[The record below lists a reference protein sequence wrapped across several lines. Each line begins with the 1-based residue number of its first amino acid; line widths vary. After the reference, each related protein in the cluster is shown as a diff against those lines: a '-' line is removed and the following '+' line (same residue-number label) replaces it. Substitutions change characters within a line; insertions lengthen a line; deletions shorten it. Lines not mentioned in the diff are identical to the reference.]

1 MRKRRFGKGLR
12 ARKRVMQD
20 GSVTA
25 QEVPSDFGNRVRSA
39 VFWRS
44 GTQIVAQVISWG
56 VTLAVLRILDPGD
69 YGLFAMSAAVLVFLN
84 FLNGY
89 GFVSA
94 LIQSETIEPIR
105 IRQAFGMLI
114 LLNAALALIQVFV
127 AAPLAAYY
135 YREPVVAD
143 MLRWQALIFLA
154 TPFLILP
161 EALLTRELEFKK
173 PAIVNLL
180 SALAG
185 AGVALMLAL
194 GGYGVWT
201 LVFAP
206 IAIFWTRAIGMVI
219 ATRFRYLP
227 SFNFKGAGY
236 ILAFGSTLLISHGFF
251 IIQSQSDIFIAGR
264 ALDNHTLGLY
274 AEALMITQLFATKF
288 IPPLNEVA
296 FPAYARL
303 QHDKAALSA
312 GFLKAVRL
320 IMLVAFPLY
329 FGMAISAGPFVETI
343 MGPKWVESIPLVT
356 ILALAMPFAAL
367 QFLFQPVMNGLGM
380 PHMVMRNS
388 IAGAVLMPTSF
399 VIAVQWG
406 VEGLAWGWLVAFPLL
421 LAFTVY
427 QAKSH
432 VGFTIGGL
440 FQAVLPGLGAALV
453 MATAVWLAD
462 RYLVLWLWEDMP
474 AALHLALLTGV
485 GAAMYAGLLWFGAR
499 QTFMEVVNLVIRRKP
514 PEAVTA

>member
-1 MRKRRFGKGLR
+1 MTLP
-12 ARKRVMQD
+12 MQD
-20 GSVTA
+20 VVVKA
-25 QEVPSDFGNRVRSA
+25 DEAPSDFGNRVRSA

-44 GTQIVAQVISWG
+44 GTQIVAQIISWG

-94 LIQSETIEPIR
+94 LIQSENIEEIR
-105 IRQAFGMLI
+105 IRQAFGMMI
-114 LLNAALALIQVFV
+114 LLNGGLALIQVFV
-127 AAPLAAYY
+127 AAPLAQAYY
-135 YREPVVAD
+135 RQPIVSD

-161 EALLTRELEFKK
+161 EALMTRNLDFKK

-180 SALAG
+180 SAMAG
-185 AGVALMLAL
+185 AAVALALAL

-219 ATRFRYLP
+219 ATNFRYWP

-236 ILAFGSTLLISHGFF
+236 IFTFGSTLLIGHGFF

-296 FPAYARL
+296 FPAYSRI
-303 QHDKAALSA
+303 QHNKDALASA
-312 GFLKAVRL
+312 FLKAVRL

-329 FGMAISAGPFVETI
+329 FGMAISAGPFVETV
-343 MGPKWVESIPLVT
+343 MGPKWIESIPLVT
-356 ILALAMPFAAL
+356 ILALAMPFAAM

-380 PHMVMRNS
+380 PQMTLRNNL
-388 IAGAVLMPTSF
+388 AGALIMPTTYLL
-399 VIAVQWG
+399 AVQYG
-406 VEGLAWGWLVAFPLL
+406 VEGLAWGWLLAFPLL
-421 LAFTVY
+421 LTFTIY
-427 QAKSH
+427 QAKPH
-432 VGFTIGGL
+432 VGFTLLGL
-440 FQAVLPGLGAALV
+440 FQAVLPGLGAAFV

-462 RYLVLWLWEDMP
+462 RYLVLWIWHDMP
-474 AALHLALLTGV
+474 APLHLALLTFV
-485 GAAMYAGLLWFGAR
+485 GAAMYVSLLWFGAR
-499 QTFMEVVNLVIRRKP
+499 QTFMEVLNLVVRRKP
-514 PEAVTA
+514 PETVKA

>member
-1 MRKRRFGKGLR
+1 
-12 ARKRVMQD
+12 MQD
-20 GSVTA
+20 SAVTA
-25 QEVPSDFGNRVRSA
+25 DISPSNFGSRVRSA

-44 GTQIVAQVISWG
+44 GTQIVAQMISWG

-94 LIQSETIEPIR
+94 LIQSEEIEEIR
-105 IRQAFGMLI
+105 IRQAFGMLL
-114 LLNAALALIQVFV
+114 LLNVALAAIQVFIV
-127 AAPLAAYY
+127 APLAAAY
-135 YREPVVAD
+135 YREPIVGE
-143 MLRWQALIFLA
+143 MLRWQSLIFLA

-161 EALLTRELEFKK
+161 EALMTRNLEFKK
-173 PAIVNLL
+173 PAIINLL

-185 AGVALMLAL
+185 AAVALVMAL
-194 GGYGVWT
+194 NGYGVWT

-206 IAIFWTRAIGMVI
+206 IALFWTRGIGMVI
-219 ATRFRYLP
+219 ATRFRYWP
-227 SFNFKGAGY
+227 SFDFKGAGY
-236 ILAFGSTLLISHGFF
+236 IFTFGSTLLIGHGFF
-251 IIQSQSDIFIAGR
+251 IVQSQSDIFIAGR
-264 ALDNHTLGLY
+264 ALDTHTLGLY

-296 FPAYARL
+296 FPAYARI
-303 QHDKAALSA
+303 QHDKAALSSA
-312 GFLKAVRL
+312 FLTAVRL

-343 MGPKWVESIPLVT
+343 MGPKWVESIPLVS

-380 PHMVMRNS
+380 PQMTMRNN
-388 IAGAVLMPTSF
+388 IAGALIMPTTF
-399 VIAVQWG
+399 IFAVQYG

-421 LAFTVY
+421 LAFTVL

-432 VGFTIGGL
+432 VGFTLGGL

-453 MATAVWLAD
+453 MASAVWLAD
-462 RYLVLWLWEDMP
+462 RYLVIWIWHEMP
-474 AALHLALLTGV
+474 APLHLALLTIV
-485 GAAMYAGLLWFGAR
+485 GAAMYCGLLWFGAR
-499 QTFMEVVNLVIRRKP
+499 KTFMEVINLVVRRKP
-514 PEAVTA
+514 PETVTP

>member
-1 MRKRRFGKGLR
+1 MP
-12 ARKRVMQD
+12 ATVQPD
-20 GSVTA
+20 
-25 QEVPSDFGNRVRSA
+25 EFGNRVRSA
-39 VFWRS
+39 VIWRS
-44 GTQIVAQVISWG
+44 GTQIVAQIISWA

-94 LIQSETIEPIR
+94 LIQQEKIEEIR

-114 LLNAALALIQVFV
+114 LLNSALALIQVFI
-127 AAPLAAYY
+127 AAPLAAAY
-135 YREPVVAD
+135 YREPIVAD
-143 MLRWQALIFLA
+143 MLRWQSLIFLA

-161 EALLTRELEFKK
+161 EALLTRNLDFKK
-173 PAIVNLL
+173 PALVNLA
-180 SALAG
+180 SALVG
-185 AGVALMLAL
+185 AGIALALAL
-194 GGYGVWT
+194 GGYGVWA

-206 IAIFWTRAIGMVI
+206 IGIFWTRAIGMVL
-219 ATRFRYLP
+219 ATGFRHLP
-227 SFNFKGAGY
+227 TFNFKGGGY
-236 ILAFGSTLLISHGFF
+236 ILTFGGTLLISHGFF
-251 IIQSQSDIFIAGR
+251 IVQSQSDIFIAGR

-296 FPAYARL
+296 FPAYARI

-312 GFLKAVRL
+312 AFLKAARL

-343 MGPKWVESIPLVT
+343 MGPKWIESIPLVQV
-356 ILALAMPFAAL
+356 LALAMPFAAL

-388 IAGAVLMPTSF
+388 IAGAFLMPLTYLF
-399 VIAVQWG
+399 AVKYG
-406 VEGLAWGWLVAFPLL
+406 VQGLAWGWLIAFPLL
-421 LAFTVY
+421 LAFTIY
-427 QAKSH
+427 QAKPY
-432 VGFTIGGL
+432 VGFTLGGL
-440 FQAVLPGLGAALV
+440 FQAVLPGLGAASV

-462 RYLVLWLWEDMP
+462 HFLVMWIWHEMP
-474 AALHLALLTGV
+474 APLHLALLTTV
-485 GAAMYAGLLWFGAR
+485 GALMYGGLLWFGAR
-499 QTFMEVVNLVIRRKP
+499 RTFLEVANLVIRRKP
-514 PEAVTA
+514 PEAT